1 MTAHLP
7 ARPVCVYRLRVAGH
21 LDDHWSSRFG
31 ELTLSRDADGTTSIT
46 GPVVDQ
52 AELHGVLTKIRDLGV
67 VLISVAL
74 VDPPVTR
81 SGRGA

>member
-1 MTAHLP
+1 M
-7 ARPVCVYRLRVAGH
+7 
-21 LDDHWSSRFG
+21 
-31 ELTLSRDADGTTSIT
+31 SRDADGTTSIT

-67 VLISVAL
+67 VLISLAL

>member
-1 MTAHLP
+1 MAPPP
-7 ARPVCVYRLRVAGH
+7 ARPVFVYRLRVAGH

-31 ELTLSRDADGTTSIT
+31 DLTMSRDADGTTSIT

-52 AELHGVLTKIRDLGV
+52 AELHGVLTRIRDLGV

-74 VDPPVTR
+74 VDPSVTR
-81 SGRGA
+81 SGRCA

>member
-1 MTAHLP
+1 MTTAGP
-7 ARPVCVYRLRVAGH
+7 CTYEITVAGH
-21 LDDHWSSRFG
+21 LDDHWSRWFG
-31 ELTLSRDADGTTSIT
+31 DLAMSRDTDGTTSFT